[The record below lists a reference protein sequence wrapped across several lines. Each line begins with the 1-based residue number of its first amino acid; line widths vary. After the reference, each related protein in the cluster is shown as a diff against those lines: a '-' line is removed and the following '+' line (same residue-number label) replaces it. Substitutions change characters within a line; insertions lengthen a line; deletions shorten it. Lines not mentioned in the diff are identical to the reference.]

1 MIGKR
6 GIGIALSSLTLV
18 AASVG
23 WTPVAQAGSTPAGTA
38 EARTAQA
45 RTAQARTAQAR
56 TAQAPD
62 ARAGITHGR
71 PARDHFTQDC
81 TGQEN
86 ITYGPGLSLS
96 SEASKVTVDGAY
108 HCTDASGRSTTAKYH
123 TEGTTGGTCL
133 LLSWNR
139 SEETL
144 HYADGGTSVIAYHS
158 GPSLRVLGLNT
169 ARLTGVVVAGRGKGS
184 VAEKTIQTVPGSLP
198 TDCVLAD
205 GIRHTTA
212 FTHLSIHP

>member
-23 WTPVAQAGSTPAGTA
+23 WAPAAQAG
-38 EARTAQA
+38 TAQ
-45 RTAQARTAQAR
+45 
-56 TAQAPD
+56 
-62 ARAGITHGR
+62 AGITHDR
-71 PARDHFTQDC
+71 SAHDHFTQDC

-86 ITYGPGLSLS
+86 ITYGPGLGLS
-96 SEASKVTVDGAY
+96 SEPSKVTVDGAY

-123 TEGTTGGTCL
+123 TEGATAGTCL
-133 LLSWNR
+133 LLAWNK

-144 HYADGGTSVIAYHS
+144 HYADGSKAVIAYHS

-169 ARLTGVVVAGRGKGS
+169 ARLTGVVVSGRGKGS
-184 VAEKTIQTVPGSLP
+184 VAEKIIQTVPGSLP

>member
-6 GIGIALSSLTLV
+6 GIGMALSSLTLV

-23 WTPVAQAGSTPAGTA
+23 WAP
-38 EARTAQA
+38 TAQA
-45 RTAQARTAQAR
+45 RTAQA
-56 TAQAPD
+56 D
-62 ARAGITHGR
+62 ITHDR
-71 PARDHFTQDC
+71 PAHDHSIQDC

-86 ITYGPGLSLS
+86 ITYGPGLGLS

-123 TEGTTGGTCL
+123 TEGATAGTCL
-133 LLSWNR
+133 LLAWNK

-144 HYADGGTSVIAYHS
+144 HYADGSKAVIAYHS

-169 ARLTGVVVAGRGKGS
+169 ARLSGVVVSGRGKGS